1 MPQSYVTL
9 LLVVFTLGLL
19 IGWIFHQRQ
28 LKKSLAK
35 LCEQVAQDQ
44 FYISL
49 LNTILHDILNPIV
62 AAKYTLENLKH
73 HATTDFEPYVDQAL
87 SSVQGLSLLVQRVR
101 YMRAFDT
108 GKKSLQF
115 HRTAVNRVL
124 ATVENTFKDRARAK
138 GVKLVV
144 QKDRTRSNVEI
155 DPIIFQSYVLNNII
169 DNAIKFSKAGTTITI
184 SGYPVGN
191 EVEFVVKDQGI
202 GMSSESVGKLL
213 EGKFDDI
220 CPTPNTSKGLGIG
233 MRQVA
238 KYLELAGGKVHVES
252 RTLAE
257 SPSDHGTVSKIT
269 IPKTQ
274 AGQPTT

>member
-9 LLVVFTLGLL
+9 LLVVSTLGLL

-62 AAKYTLENLKH
+62 AAKFTLENLKRQ
-73 HATTDFEPYVDQAL
+73 ATPDLEPYVDQAL
-87 SSVQGLSLLVQRVR
+87 SSVQELSLLVQRVR
-101 YMRAFDT
+101 DMRAFDT

-124 ATVENTFKDRARAK
+124 ASVENTFKDRARAK
-138 GVKLVV
+138 GVKLAV

-155 DPIIFQSYVLNNII
+155 DSIIFQSYVLNNII

-202 GMSSESVGKLL
+202 GMSSESVSKLL

-220 CPTPNTSKGLGIG
+220 CPTSNTSKGLGIG

-252 RTLAE
+252 RTVEE
-257 SPSDHGTVSKIT
+257 SPSDHGTVYRIT

-274 AGQPTT
+274 ADQPAT